1 MPVLE
6 VSSDDQ
12 YLVASADTTLLEIYA
27 ALPAGLL
34 PPFPPV
40 ELPAGIGGLIERGGF
55 AQTFFFASEIL
66 GAVLGTP
73 DGLRV
78 KIGGRVVKNV
88 QGYDLVRPL
97 VGSFGALGDTLEVT
111 LRLRPGQSSGIQVRE
126 GVSEHQL
133 IGSRFWWRDGLLTYA
148 VGHGSPADLEGW
160 LERFSGAAVQNL
172 DYRPRFA
179 AGMGVQTALEPPEL
193 TDQRCGWINSAS
205 KPLIPKIFQRLVMN
219 RE

>member
-40 ELPAGIGGLIERGGF
+40 ELPADIGGLIERGGF

-66 GAVLGTP
+66 GALMETP

-78 KIGGRVVKNV
+78 PIGGRVVKNV

-97 VGSFGALGDTLEVT
+97 VGSFGALGQTLEVT
-111 LRLRPGQSSGIQVRE
+111 LRLRPGRSSGIQVRE
-126 GVSEHQL
+126 GALEHQL
-133 IGSRFWWRDGLLTYA
+133 IGSRFWWRDGSLTYA
-148 VGHGSPADLEGW
+148 VGHGSPAELEGW
-160 LERFSGAAVQNL
+160 LERFGGTAVQDL
-172 DYRPRFA
+172 DYCSRFA
-179 AGMGVQTALEPPEL
+179 AGMGVQIGLEPPEL
-193 TDQRCGWINSAS
+193 TDQRCGWVNGDSQPPVPS
-205 KPLIPKIFQRLVMN
+205 IFQRLVMN

>member
-12 YLVASADTTLLEIYA
+12 YLVASADTTLLDIYA
-27 ALPAGLL
+27 ALPTGLL
-34 PPFPPV
+34 PPFPPI

-66 GAVLGTP
+66 GARLETP

-97 VGSFGALGDTLEVT
+97 VGSFGALGQTLEVT
-111 LRLRPGQSSGIQVRE
+111 LRLRPGMSSAIQVRE
-126 GVSEHQL
+126 CSLEHQL
-133 IGSRFWWRDGLLTYA
+133 IGSRFWWRDGSMTYA
-148 VGHGSPADLEGW
+148 VCHGSQPDLDVW
-160 LERFSGAAVQNL
+160 LERFGGTALQNL
-172 DYRPRFA
+172 DYRPRFTD
-179 AGMGVQTALEPPEL
+179 GMGVQTAIESPEL
-193 TDQRCGWINSAS
+193 TDQRCGWVNSVS
-205 KPLIPKIFQRLVMN
+205 KPLIPSAFQRLMIN
-219 RE
+219 Q